1 MHASTKPTHPPAQ
14 AKALAAAAAA
24 LALAAAVKGPY
35 RPLAEQVISAAASV
49 PANLVEGQGRSG
61 RDRIYHWQ
69 VAYAS
74 ARELSVHLELLAGAG
89 AVPRPAA
96 QHVLALLDE
105 VRAMLWGMTHPR

>member
-1 MHASTKPTHPPAQ
+1 MPVPTEPTQPPGQ
-14 AKALAAAAAA
+14 AKAREAAAAAVS
-24 LALAAAVKGPY
+24 LAATGKGPF

-89 AVPRPAA
+89 AVPRPAV
-96 QHVLALLDE
+96 QHV
-105 VRAMLWGMTHPR
+105 RRSSTRCGPCCGG